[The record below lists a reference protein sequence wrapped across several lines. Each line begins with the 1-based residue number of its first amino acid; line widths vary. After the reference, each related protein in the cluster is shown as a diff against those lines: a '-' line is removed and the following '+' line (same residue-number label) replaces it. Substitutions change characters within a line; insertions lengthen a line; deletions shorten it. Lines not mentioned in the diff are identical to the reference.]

1 MASVFTRIV
10 TGELPAAKVYEDGL
24 TLAFLDIR
32 PAARGHT
39 LVIPKDEYANLYDM
53 PPELLSAVAITTQK
67 VAQAIKDT
75 LNPDGINILQNNGA
89 EAGQTVFHYHIHIL
103 PRWRGD
109 QPIIEWTQSE
119 PEPAALETLA
129 KEIRTKIEDDM
140 VGPGD

>member
-32 PAARGHT
+32 PATRGHT
-39 LVIPKDEYANLYDM
+39 LVIPKDEYTDLYDM
-53 PPELLSAVAITTQK
+53 PPELLSAVATTTQK
-67 VAQAIKDT
+67 VAQAIKET

-89 EAGQTVFHYHIHIL
+89 EAGQTVFHYHVHIL

-109 QPIIEWTQSE
+109 KPIIEWTQNE
-119 PEPAALETLA
+119 PGQAALEALA
-129 KEIRTKIEDDM
+129 QEIRTKIEDDT